1 MNICWILNIAGL
13 NMKAVYL
20 PWLHMHQ
27 PMVFSEND
35 ELIGNLEKMLA
46 SDDSKDQW
54 DARLIARAYRNPAY
68 WVKTLAIEG
77 KHQKVAVDFSG
88 ILLENLATLSE
99 VQQGDADGNPIGDIV
114 TLWKE
119 VLHELPDS
127 VEFAGTAYAHC
138 YFPVTPEEDWEL
150 QIDSWRRVASSLFG
164 SGSIERVKG
173 FWLPEMG
180 IPPPEKL
187 GRLVRLL
194 RDKRY
199 EWLILPMEAVKG
211 QKDLSYEKQVEI
223 WTQPH
228 ILSTDGGN
236 ITVIF
241 RPKYDFID
249 QQAGCDANG
258 IYQKCIYASRIC
270 ENAGRKSPAL
280 VVPASDG
287 ENGNVM
293 MNRFFPD
300 TFIPFAREKLDDKVS
315 SMTVTQ
321 FLREYSPSSEIELG
335 ASGGS
340 WLGSHSQWEAG
351 DERLE
356 MKRKIEQLSYEFHSR
371 LEKAPEEDVV
381 RALLMAETSCYA
393 YWNSAFWFDQG
404 KRMINFAY
412 QKLGKDD

>member
-1 MNICWILNIAGL
+1 
-13 NMKAVYL
+13 MKAVYL

-54 DARLIARAYRNPAY
+54 DARLMARAYRNPAY
-68 WVKTLAIEG
+68 WAKTLEIEG

-88 ILLENLATLSE
+88 ILLENLAKLSQVQQEDADDNPIREIIPLWKVVLSE
-99 VQQGDADGNPIGDIV
+99 F
-114 TLWKE
+114 
-119 VLHELPDS
+119 PDS

-150 QIDSWRRVASSLFG
+150 QIDFWRKVVSSLFG
-164 SGSIERVKG
+164 NVSMEQVKG

-194 RDKRY
+194 RDRCY
-199 EWLILPMEAVKG
+199 EWLILPIEAVRG
-211 QKDLSYEKQVEI
+211 QKGLSHEKQVEI

-228 ILSTDGGN
+228 ILSTNGGDMA
-236 ITVIF
+236 VIF
-241 RPKYDFID
+241 RPRYDFID

-321 FLREYSPSSEIELG
+321 YLKDYPPSDEIELEI
-335 ASGGS
+335 SGSS

-356 MKRKIEQLSYEFHSR
+356 MKRKIEQLSDKFHSQQ
-371 LEKAPEEDVV
+371 EKALKEDAVK
-381 RALLMAETSCYA
+381 ALLMAETSCYV
-393 YWNSAFWFDQG
+393 YWNSNFWFDQG
-404 KRMINFAY
+404 KRMIDFAY
-412 QKLGKDD
+412 QKLRKDD